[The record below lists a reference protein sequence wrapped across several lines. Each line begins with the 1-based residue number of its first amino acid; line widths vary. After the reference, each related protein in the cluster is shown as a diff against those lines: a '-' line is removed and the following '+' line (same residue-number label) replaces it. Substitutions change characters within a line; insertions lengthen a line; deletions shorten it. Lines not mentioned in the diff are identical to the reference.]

1 MMDNGSV
8 GAFRL
13 DHVNITTA
21 VCEATKDFFVEIV
34 GLRVGERP
42 PFAFG
47 GYWLYAGDQPVIH
60 LNDALSPGSSH
71 PRDAHGMAALD
82 HVSFRMRGYAATR
95 EKIAKHGLKHRISV
109 VPRNG
114 DVQIFVDDPNG
125 VTVELTFAGSEV
137 TDAERAAFGSLAGA
151 AKP

>member
-1 MMDNGSV
+1 MDNGNV
-8 GAFRL
+8 GALRL
-13 DHVNITTA
+13 DHVNITTS
-21 VCEATKDFFVEIV
+21 VCEATKDFYVEIV

-42 PFAFG
+42 PFKFG
-47 GYWLYAGDQPVIH
+47 GYWLYAGDFPVIH

-82 HVSFRMRGYAATR
+82 HVAFRMSGYGKTR
-95 EKIAKHGLKHRISV
+95 KKIEARGLKHRVTV

-125 VTVELTFAGSEV
+125 VTVELTFAASEI
-137 TDAERAAFGSLAGA
+137 TDAERAEFTSLTGA
-151 AKP
+151 AAP